1 MRFFLFTDG
10 STANMQVG
18 AQKTAGGMYLNL
30 TTWCAGVT
38 PSFGNSMRRVLDLI
52 HNDGDDE
59 WNDMRAR
66 VREGLADASA
76 FTEDASAVTLRA
88 PIYDPEK
95 IICVG
100 MNYSDH
106 CSEQGMPEP
115 TEPVLFNKFPTAILG
130 PNDNVYK
137 LAETAKFD
145 WEVEMVIVVGKDG
158 RRIPKADAF
167 KHVAGYTVAHDV
179 SARDLQLEHGGQW
192 MLGKAFDHACP
203 IGPAIVDT
211 AEIPDP
217 HKLALKT
224 IVNGVTKQDSNTNQL
239 IFKVDDIIEY
249 CSKFFTLKAGDLI
262 LTGTPPGVGAFRS
275 PPEWLEE
282 GDEVTVEIEAIG
294 SITNTIV
301 ADATVGAADPT
312 AAAAAAAS
320 ASSASA

>member
-1 MRFFLFTDG
+1 MRYFLFTSG
-10 STANMQVG
+10 SDSTIQVG
-18 AQKTAGGMYLNL
+18 AQQTVDGGFLNL
-30 TTWCAGVT
+30 SKWCASAT
-38 PSFGNSMRRVLDLI
+38 PSFGKSMRRVLDLI

-59 WNDMRAR
+59 WNATRAR
-66 VREGLADASA
+66 LREGLADTSA
-76 FTEDASAVTLRA
+76 FTEDASAITLKA

-115 TEPVLFNKFPTAILG
+115 DEPVLFNKFPSAILG
-130 PNDNVYK
+130 HKDDVYK
-137 LAETAKFD
+137 IAETTKFD

-158 RRIPKADAF
+158 RRISKADAY

-179 SARDLQLEHGGQW
+179 SARDLQLEHSGGQW

-224 IVNGVTKQDSNTNQL
+224 TVNGVVKQDSNTDQL
-239 IFKVDDIIEY
+239 IFKVHDVIEY

-275 PPEWLEE
+275 PPEWLVE
-282 GDEVTVEIEAIG
+282 GDEVTVEIEGIG
-294 SITNTIV
+294 AITNTIV
-301 ADATVGAADPT
+301 ADATVE
-312 AAAAAAAS
+312 AAAAAS